1 MKFEREFFTWKGEQM
16 SLEYKVPRLLW
27 ESLESVLLAN
37 SKKYVCDLAKYLKV
51 PEKEL
56 LKRVLPSN
64 DSLKVYIQDS
74 ETNKCKAY
82 IQKDALTVYC
92 RKPVAYGCDYCSFH
106 REKRMMVVEETNP
119 TIIQRMKDRNE
130 LPPSWIIGTNI
141 VDSNNNI
148 IGKIN
153 HKNSTIKLFTI
164 SRV

>member
-1 MKFEREFFTWKGEQM
+1 M

-56 LKRVLPSN
+56 LKKVLPSN

-74 ETNKCKAY
+74 ETIKCRAY
-82 IQKDALTVYC
+82 VQKDTFTVYC

-106 REKRMMVVEETNP
+106 REKRMMVVEERSP
-119 TIIQRMKDRNE
+119 TLIQRIKDRND
-130 LPPSWIIGTNI
+130 LPPAWTIGTNI
-141 VDSNNNI
+141 VDSQNNV
-148 IGKIN
+148 IGKVN
-153 HKNSTIKLFTI
+153 HNKSTIKLFTI
-164 SRV
+164 SRI